1 MHVTMMMPE
10 RQLSQEIQLLLLQPS
25 MRNSNY
31 QTFYKEE
38 IKNKTGYVTKD
49 GTWAA
54 IPTTG
59 GGKKLAIIHNGEHV
73 HTCRNFDSAKSY
85 ILRESRKSK

>member
-1 MHVTMMMPE
+1 MSNTE
-10 RQLSQEIQLLLLQPS
+10 RKPRQT
-25 MRNSNY
+25 NY
-31 QTFYKEE
+31 QTFYKDA
-38 IKNKTGYVTKD
+38 IDKKQGYVTKD

>member
-1 MHVTMMMPE
+1 MNLSGNLTMSNTEKKP
-10 RQLSQEIQLLLLQPS
+10 RQT
-25 MRNSNY
+25 NY

-38 IKNKTGYVTKD
+38 INNKTGYVTKD

-73 HTCRNFDSAKSY
+73 HTCRNFDSARSY

>member
-1 MHVTMMMPE
+1 MNFSDNLTMSNTEKKP
-10 RQLSQEIQLLLLQPS
+10 RQT
-25 MRNSNY
+25 NY

-73 HTCRNFDSAKSY
+73 HTCRNFDSARSY

>member
-1 MHVTMMMPE
+1 
-10 RQLSQEIQLLLLQPS
+10 

-31 QTFYKEE
+31 QTFYKDA
-38 IKNKTGYVTKD
+38 IANKEGYVTKD

-54 IPTTG
+54 VSIVG
-59 GGKKLAIIHNGEHV
+59 SKQFAIIHNGERV
-73 HTCRNFDSAKSY
+73 HTSKNFDFARSY